1 MMPKGLFLA
10 LAGATDGANHDDF
23 NQWYD
28 DVHAKQVLA
37 LPGVK
42 SCTRY
47 RLAPTQIMDGD
58 DAMGFQYLAAYEVEV
73 DDWADFQAAMMGAFA
88 DGRITVDP
96 ELLCMDPMPKTMVFE
111 EVSPRVDG

>member
-1 MMPKGLFLA
+1 MPKGLFLA
-10 LAGATDGANHDDF
+10 LANATDGADHDDF

-37 LPGVK
+37 LPGVR

-47 RLAPTQIMDGD
+47 KLAATQVMEGD
-58 DAMGFQYLAAYEVEV
+58 DAMGREYLAVYEVEV
-73 DDWADFQAAMMGAFA
+73 DDWADFQAAMLSAFT

-96 ELLCMDPMPKTMVFE
+96 ELLGMDPMPKTMVFE
-111 EVSPRVDG
+111 EVTPRVEG